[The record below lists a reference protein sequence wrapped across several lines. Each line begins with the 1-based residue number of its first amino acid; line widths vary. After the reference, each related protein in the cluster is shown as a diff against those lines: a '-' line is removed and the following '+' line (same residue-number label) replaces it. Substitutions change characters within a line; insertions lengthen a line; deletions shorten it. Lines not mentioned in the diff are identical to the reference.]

1 MRREGRP
8 VFLNL
13 LKIRLPVPGVASIAH
28 RISGVL
34 LFLAIPLFL
43 FIFQRSMQGEA
54 GYAEALSL
62 LRHPLV
68 MLISLVLLWSLLH
81 HWLAGIRYLLID
93 VDVGVERSA
102 ARRSAWIVLLLA
114 PVLTL
119 IILGVLWL

>member
-13 LKIRLPVPGVASIAH
+13 FKIRLPVPGVASIAH

-43 FIFQRSMQGEA
+43 CIFQRSLQGEA
-54 GYAEALSL
+54 GYAEALAL

-81 HWLAGIRYLLID
+81 PWLAGIRYLLID
-93 VDVGVERSA
+93 VDVGVERTA
-102 ARRSAWIVLLLA
+102 ARKSAWTVLVLA
-114 PVLTL
+114 PVLTV

>member
-13 LKIRLPVPGVASIAH
+13 LQIRLPVPGVASIAH
-28 RISGVL
+28 RVSGVL

-54 GYAEALSL
+54 GYAEALNL

-68 MLISLVLLWSLLH
+68 MLITLVLLWSLLH

-93 VDVGVERSA
+93 VDVGVERAA
-102 ARRSAWIVLLLA
+102 ARRSAWTVLLLA
-114 PVLTL
+114 PVLTV

>member
-13 LKIRLPVPGVASIAH
+13 LQIRLPIPGVVSIAH

-43 FIFQRSMQGEA
+43 LLFQRSLQGEA
-54 GYAEALSL
+54 GFAEAAAWLSQ
-62 LRHPLV
+62 PLV
-68 MLISLVLLWSLLH
+68 MLVTVVVVWSLLH

-93 VDVGVERSA
+93 LDVGVDRLP
-102 ARRSAWIVLLLA
+102 ARRSAWAVIVLA
-114 PVLTL
+114 PVLTVIL
-119 IILGVLWL
+119 LGVIWL

>member
-13 LKIRLPVPGVASIAH
+13 LQIRLPIPGVVSIAH

-43 FIFQRSMQGEA
+43 LLFQRSLQGET
-54 GYAEALSL
+54 GFAETLAW

-68 MLISLVLLWSLLH
+68 MLITVVVVWSLIH

-93 VDVGVERSA
+93 LDVGVDRLP
-102 ARRSAWIVLLLA
+102 ARRSAWAVIVVA
-114 PVLTL
+114 PVLTVIL
-119 IILGVLWL
+119 LGVLWL

>member
-13 LKIRLPVPGVASIAH
+13 FKIRLPVPGVASIAH

-43 FIFQRSMQGEA
+43 FIFQRSLQGEA
-54 GYAEALSL
+54 GYAEALAL

-93 VDVGVERSA
+93 VDVGVERTA
-102 ARRSAWIVLLLA
+102 ARKSAWTVLVLA
-114 PVLTL
+114 PVLTV

>member
-43 FIFQRSMQGEA
+43 FIFQRSLQGEA
-54 GYAEALSL
+54 GYAEALAL

-93 VDVGVERSA
+93 VDVGVERTA
-102 ARRSAWIVLLLA
+102 ARKSAWTVLILA
-114 PVLTL
+114 PVLTV